1 MTSSK
6 AVIHGGA
13 VNRSTDDLDAD
24 IGAIRTTNIFERGL
38 VIDTI
43 CDVSLREEVPETLSE
58 AQKALFSL
66 APRNSLICRII
77 STNEGLS
84 ETVDLVVYPFFSSHM
99 ALPAKPGEQVW
110 LFRQK
115 ILNGAP
121 DDRTYWVTRISDS
134 LPLEDANFT
143 AFTRVHRMTQTGSE
157 KTDRTLQFPNG
168 DDDKLISGDDMALQQ
183 LLVNSVEG
191 KNIVLEP
198 VPRLTK
204 RPADTVLQG
213 SNNTAIILGTE
224 RGWDATNRPALPD
237 TSNASSETVKSP
249 KSGAIDIVVGRGRY
263 FKDDESETKRSRK
276 TGAATKGVKNSTQP
290 FIAKNSL
297 GSFETDKDPAQTQE
311 IDPERKVDG
320 DGPAIPGNART
331 NPAEGDPDFL
341 VDASRIYVST
351 DSEIDKKLGKLAPKP
366 FKNKYEQKKGPAI
379 AIKSDHVRIVARKL
393 PTKDSSGNLPEK
405 FDAIAGSIRI
415 VKEGNPDDD
424 LAGIIIESDG
434 TVHISGKEI
443 YFGRSKDD
451 GGDATG
457 PGPGGA
463 QPFVKYKQLEDL
475 WFETMDSLVAFCDTV
490 LTHVTPGYGAPSPQ
504 LNQAAAE
511 LKTKISSKLK
521 QDIETLKSK
530 RMFGE

>member
-13 VNRSTDDLDAD
+13 AVRSTDDVDSDLSS
-24 IGAIRTTNIFERGL
+24 IRTTNIFERGL

-43 CDVSLREEVPETLSE
+43 CDVSLRQEVPETLSE
-58 AQKALFSL
+58 PQRILFSL

-77 STNEGLS
+77 STSEGLS
-84 ETVDLVVYPFFSSHM
+84 DTVDLVVYPFFSSHI

-143 AFTRVHRMTQTGSE
+143 AFTRPHRLTQTGSE
-157 KTDRTLQFPNG
+157 KLDRTLQFPNG
-168 DDDKLISGDDMALQQ
+168 DDDKKIIAGDDTALQQ
-183 LLVNSVEG
+183 LLINSAEG
-191 KNIVLEP
+191 KNIVLEA

-224 RGWDATNRPALPD
+224 RGWDATDRPVSPD
-237 TSNASSETVKSP
+237 ASNAASETVKSP
-249 KSGAIDIVVGRGRY
+249 ETGAIDIVVGRGRY
-263 FKDDESETKRSRK
+263 FKDNESETKRNRK
-276 TGAATKGVKNSTQP
+276 GTASKGVKNSTQP
-290 FIAKNSL
+290 FIAKNSF
-297 GSFETDKDPAQTQE
+297 GAFETDKDPAQVQ
-311 IDPERKVDG
+311 DVDAQRKVDG
-320 DGPAIPGNART
+320 EGPATPGNAKT

-351 DSEIDKKLGKLAPKP
+351 NSKIDKKLGKLAPKP
-366 FKNKYEQKKGPAI
+366 FENKYEQREGPAI
-379 AIKSDHVRIVARKL
+379 AIKSDHIRIVARKL

-405 FDAIAGSIRI
+405 FDSVAGSIRI

-434 TVHISGKEI
+434 TVHISGKAI

-463 QPFVKYKQLEDL
+463 QPFIKYKQFEDL
-475 WFETMDSLVAFCDTV
+475 WFETMDSLVTFCDTV

-521 QDIETLKSK
+521 QDIATLKSK